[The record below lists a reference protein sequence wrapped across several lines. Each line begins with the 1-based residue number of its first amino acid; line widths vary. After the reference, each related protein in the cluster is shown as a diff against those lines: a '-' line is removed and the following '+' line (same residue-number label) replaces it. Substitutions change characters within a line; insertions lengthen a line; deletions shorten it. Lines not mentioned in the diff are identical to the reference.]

1 MLSAF
6 SMIIHFQ
13 TSRRFVSSSIQD
25 PAALRHHLRPVREPG
40 LHQGD
45 PLGDPG
51 DHRDQQADAVLR
63 PGQEPGDA
71 AVERDRTVASLH
83 LQPPHQLLETAK
95 RETQSQAYKINSN
108 GTGININISIYW

>member
-1 MLSAF
+1 MGL

-13 TSRRFVSSSIQD
+13 TSQRFVSSSIQD

-45 PLGDPG
+45 PRGHLG
-51 DHRDQQADAVLR
+51 DHRDQQADALLH
-63 PGQEPGDA
+63 PGQESGDA

-83 LQPPHQLLETAK
+83 LQPPHQLLEAAQ